1 MIGTIVGNYKIM
13 QKLGEGGMG
22 AVYKGLDL
30 MLEREVAIKV
40 LRPELL
46 SRPDLVERFR
56 AEAITLARLNHPNV
70 ATLYSFLRQGDEFF
84 MVLEFVP
91 GETLESL
98 INSCGAL
105 SCEQA
110 AYLISQALTG
120 IAHAHQANVIHRDLK
135 PANLM
140 LTCDGSVK
148 VMDFGIARALDGERM
163 TRAGRLVGTIEY
175 MSPEQVRGQTTDIR
189 SDLYSLGIVL
199 YELLT
204 GSLPFK
210 SDSEFELMRMQI
222 EDVPQSS
229 VLLAQNLPPA
239 MEQIVLRALSKQPES
254 RFQNASEFCQA
265 LLPLVENT
273 QIVQASRNNHPLIS
287 PRSNESSLKETRL
300 PGGTGNEA
308 VPINP
313 TRWLPVV
320 EAEPQRNIRQAKSW
334 QLRWKYYAT
343 AGIFF
348 GALLSLTFAL
358 FSGKNEAPTAPQ
370 NSVTIAMPAPQPLP
384 SQTPDVTTN
393 IEPVLEALVTAPQV
407 TLSSTVSMQPVA
419 TPTVAIRATA
429 NEKRQAAPAKKIVK
443 ESNSDVQ
450 AAAARERARR
460 RAAAERALNQ

>member
-30 MLEREVAIKV
+30 MLEREVAIKA

-84 MVLEFVP
+84 MVLEFVS

-98 INSCGAL
+98 INRGGAL
-105 SCEQA
+105 PCEQA

-175 MSPEQVRGQTTDIR
+175 MSPEQVRGQATDVR
-189 SDLYSLGIVL
+189 SDIYSLGIVL

-204 GSLPFK
+204 GGLPFK

-222 EDVPQSS
+222 EDVPQSP
-229 VLLAQNLPPA
+229 VLLAPNLPPA
-239 MEQIVLRALSKQPES
+239 MVQIVLCALAKHPES

-265 LLPLVENT
+265 LLPLVKIT
-273 QIVQASRNNHPLIS
+273 DIIQTSQNNHPSQIIS
-287 PRSNESSLKETRL
+287 RLSNESSLKETRL
-300 PGGTGNEA
+300 PRGMGNDA
-308 VPINP
+308 AQINP
-313 TRWLPVV
+313 TRWSPVIEV
-320 EAEPQRNIRQAKSW
+320 EPQRKLQQIKSW

-358 FSGKNEAPTAPQ
+358 FSGKNEAPAAPQ
-370 NSVTIAMPAPQPLP
+370 KPVAIVMPTPLP
-384 SQTPDVTTN
+384 SQQPDITTN
-393 IEPVLEALVTAPQV
+393 SEPMREAAVTAPQV
-407 TLSSTVSMQPVA
+407 TLPPTVSMHPVT

-443 ESNSDVQ
+443 ESNSDAP

>member
-163 TRAGRLVGTIEY
+163 TRAGRLG
-175 MSPEQVRGQTTDIR
+175 RHD
-189 SDLYSLGIVL
+189 
-199 YELLT
+199 
-204 GSLPFK
+204 
-210 SDSEFELMRMQI
+210 
-222 EDVPQSS
+222 
-229 VLLAQNLPPA
+229 
-239 MEQIVLRALSKQPES
+239 
-254 RFQNASEFCQA
+254 
-265 LLPLVENT
+265 
-273 QIVQASRNNHPLIS
+273 
-287 PRSNESSLKETRL
+287 
-300 PGGTGNEA
+300 
-308 VPINP
+308 
-313 TRWLPVV
+313 
-320 EAEPQRNIRQAKSW
+320 
-334 QLRWKYYAT
+334 
-343 AGIFF
+343 
-348 GALLSLTFAL
+348 
-358 FSGKNEAPTAPQ
+358 
-370 NSVTIAMPAPQPLP
+370 
-384 SQTPDVTTN
+384 
-393 IEPVLEALVTAPQV
+393 
-407 TLSSTVSMQPVA
+407 
-419 TPTVAIRATA
+419 
-429 NEKRQAAPAKKIVK
+429 
-443 ESNSDVQ
+443 
-450 AAAARERARR
+450 
-460 RAAAERALNQ
+460 